1 MSDGI
6 IVASITAA
14 ASILGAAITYMLT
27 KRHERVAQWQNDK
40 LNHYKVLFS
49 ALSDIS
55 VDETDKQAHRNLALA
70 VNTIALVAPQYVIKA
85 LMALHDEA
93 KYTNVQK
100 SADRYDELLKSL
112 LLAVRKDIGRAKG
125 DEAETFV
132 FHLMG
137 GPIPKQLPANQKE
150 KIR

>member
-27 KRHERVAQWQNDK
+27 KRHERAAQWQSDK

-55 VDETDKQAHRNLALA
+55 VDGTDKQAHRNLALA
-70 VNTIALVAPQYVIKA
+70 VNTIALIAPQYVIKA
-85 LMALHDEA
+85 LMDMHDEA
-93 KYTNVQK
+93 KHK
-100 SADRYDELLKSL
+100 AL
-112 LLAVRKDIGRAKG
+112 
-125 DEAETFV
+125 
-132 FHLMG
+132 
-137 GPIPKQLPANQKE
+137 
-150 KIR
+150 